1 MYERHNTTV
10 APSRSTPALRRAGKL
25 GYHATIP
32 FAGLVLDPVLAR
44 RVRVPLEAQHLSV
57 EVVRLLH
64 VRHGDADVVDSLHIN
79 HRPGT
84 SSVVRD
90 AISTRSTLEP
100 SALGFTTCPGV
111 CSRPGTPPSCTAY
124 S

>member
-64 VRHGDADVVDSLHIN
+64 VRHGDADVVDSLHVN
-79 HRPGT
+79 HGT
-84 SSVVRD
+84 RTSCVRKD
-90 AISTRSTLEP
+90 TKSTRSTRRVTEE
-100 SALGFTTCPGV
+100 G
-111 CSRPGTPPSCTAY
+111 
-124 S
+124 